1 MTCNIELTYLR
12 RHSTTI
18 RVFASI
24 QRTKNV
30 IRFVRVCSDCVPVPI
45 VCQRLPCL
53 EGIRNDAANA
63 GTPTTGP
70 TGSKVHRENI
80 ITNIVLV
87 LDNMRYIKI

>member
-53 EGIRNDAANA
+53 EGIRNDA
-63 GTPTTGP
+63 GTLTTGL